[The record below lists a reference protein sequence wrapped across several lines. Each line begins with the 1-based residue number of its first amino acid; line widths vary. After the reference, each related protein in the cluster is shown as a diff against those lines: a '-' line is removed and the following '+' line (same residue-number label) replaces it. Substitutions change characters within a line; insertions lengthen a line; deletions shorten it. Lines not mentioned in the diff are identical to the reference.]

1 MKWIQKTFDQL
12 TTNELYTILE
22 HRTDVFVVEQNC
34 PYKEV
39 DGRDDECVHIWLE
52 DDGEM
57 IAYCRIVPPQTS
69 DEYDAIGRVLVT
81 KKARGKGYARDLM
94 NRAIDTLKQRGNVAK
109 ISLHGQ
115 EHLRYFYGSFGF
127 EEISEVYLE
136 DDIPHVDMV
145 MKL

>member
-1 MKWIQKTFDQL
+1 MKWVEKTFDQL
-12 TTNELYTILE
+12 TTNELYTLLE

-57 IAYCRIVPPQTS
+57 LAYCRILPPQTS

-81 KKARGKGYARDLM
+81 KKARGKGYARDIM
-94 NRAIDTLKQRGNVAK
+94 NKAIDKLKQRRDVEK

-115 EHLRYFYGSFGF
+115 EHLRYFYASFGF

-136 DDIPHVDMV
+136 DDIPHVDML